1 MSQENEP
8 DAKALFKR
16 AVIETMAQSVATPEP
31 TTEEWVRF
39 CNRMFSAVGMVA
51 GSFGIIPDVF
61 CQKVWMVNKA
71 LAMKE
76 GEVEAGIDMAAA
88 SRVSAQIIDSVGGFD
103 KVMED
108 LEKTDDEDIDG

>member
-1 MSQENEP
+1 MSQEDEP

-16 AVIETMAQSVATPEP
+16 AVIDAMAQSVATPEP

-39 CNRMFSAVGMVA
+39 CNRLFSAVGVVA
-51 GSFGIIPDVF
+51 ERFGIIPDVF
-61 CQKVWMVNKA
+61 CQKVWMVNRV

-76 GEVEAGIDMAAA
+76 GEPETSIDRAAA
-88 SRVSAQIIDSVGGFD
+88 SRVSAQIIDCAGGFD

-108 LEKTDDEDIDG
+108 LEEVDDEEEV